1 MSVRRYLQGFLLLGL
16 AFSLTSCNS
25 PELVSIAITPS
36 TQYFTFSTGLS
47 VQFRAIGTYDQ
58 GSHPVTT
65 QDITDEVTWKSNSPG
80 IATVTSTG
88 LVAPAAIDYGT
99 AIVSATMN
107 GFTGTIVGNATVNV
121 CAPGQI
127 LSGGACANP

>member
-1 MSVRRYLQGFLLLGL
+1 MLVRRYLQGFLLAGL
-16 AFSLTSCNS
+16 VPLLAGCNS

-58 GSHPVTT
+58 GDHPVTT
-65 QDITDEVTWKSNSPG
+65 QDITDEVTWKSNSPD
-80 IATVTSTG
+80 IATVSSTG
-88 LVAPAAIDYGT
+88 LVAPAAIAYGT

-107 GFTGTIVGNATVNV
+107 GFTGTIVGNSTVNV

-127 LSGGACANP
+127 LSAGACTTP